1 MGREPLQSFDKSD
14 TLTWVLRVPLAAV
27 LRSLWKQV
35 RREEALALIQ
45 ERGMVSGPGG
55 GCAGGKKWS
64 DPGSVL
70 KGKPMRLAD
79 GGSPIPGERKGA
91 TKS

>member
-1 MGREPLQSFDKSD
+1 MGFI
-14 TLTWVLRVPLAAV
+14 RVPLAAL
-27 LRSLWKQV
+27 LRSLWKQA
-35 RREEALALIQ
+35 RREEAVAVIQ

-64 DPGSVL
+64 DPGSIL
-70 KGKPMRLAD
+70 KGKSVRLVD
-79 GGSPIPGERKGA
+79 SGSPIPGERKGG